1 MGLHGARP
9 IHPVGASLFN
19 IKSTM
24 EHRPLGRSGLQVPVI
39 GMGTWRTFDTPEDR
53 GSLVKAA
60 ISAGIT
66 LFDSSPMYGRAEG
79 VLAAAVKSGRD
90 QVQVATKIWT
100 DSPEAGRLQAVNALR
115 LYGHVDIYQVH
126 NLVNWKAQLKLLEG
140 LRDSGE
146 VSVVGATHYQASAF
160 PELTAVMR
168 TGRIGMIQIPY
179 NPLAQEA
186 AKSVL
191 PLADELGLGVL
202 VLSPL
207 QGGIMQGRP
216 KPEDLLSLG
225 VRTWPQAV
233 LKWIASDPRVSCIL
247 TATHVESHALENA
260 EAGDAPWFDPEQRS
274 LVERI
279 ARGR

>member
-1 MGLHGARP
+1 
-9 IHPVGASLFN
+9 
-19 IKSTM
+19 M
-24 EHRPLGRSGLQVPVI
+24 EQRPLGRSGLQVPVI
-39 GMGTWRTFDTPEDR
+39 GMGTWRTFDTAEDR
-53 GSLVKAA
+53 GPLVEAT
-60 ISAGIT
+60 ISAGIA

-79 VLAAAVKSGRD
+79 VLAAALRGRRD

-100 DSPEAGRLQAVNALR
+100 ESADEGRRQAENALG
-115 LYGHVDIYQVH
+115 LFGHVDIYQVH

-160 PELTAVMR
+160 PELAEVMR

-179 NPLAQEA
+179 NPLAQQA

-207 QGGIMQGRP
+207 QDGIMQARP
-216 KPEDLLSLG
+216 KPEELRSLG

-233 LKWIASDPRVSCIL
+233 LKWIASDQRVSCVL
-247 TATHVESHALENA
+247 TATHVESHARENA
-260 EAGDAPWFDPEQRS
+260 EAGDLPWFDAEQRS